1 MKLTDH
7 EQAMYD
13 GQHGA
18 ARQKAMDLLVRYG
31 NALGAERL
39 VETNNVA
46 GTIGAT
52 TPFMRKF
59 AHEQGGLDAV
69 FSEFSLDSAEVVSIP
84 KVSVY
89 SSHLQQGID
98 PEHARQQGVGE
109 DVVRLM
115 RKGDAYSAG
124 LGVQLLNTCT
134 PYQVGNLPA
143 RGEHCAWMESS
154 AVIYINAVLGAKS
167 NAEGRESTGAAMLTG
182 RIPYWGYHLDENRRG
197 THLVKVEVELE
208 SMSDWGMLGYF
219 VGDRVQ
225 DRVPVVTG
233 IRHAPNM
240 VRLKHFGAAAAS
252 SGGVEMYHIPGF
264 TPEAHDQASAFGGNR
279 AVETFVFGKNELR
292 ETYENLNATASDV
305 EVDFVMLGCP
315 HYSIE
320 QIWEVCQLLE
330 GRKVHEN
337 ANLWIFTP
345 RATKQICDQNGY
357 TKIIN
362 DAGAFLMSDTCSALG
377 RVMPPGVKVA
387 AVDSAK
393 QVHYLPAI
401 MGIQAWFGSTS
412 DCVNAAVTGRWNGGL
427 R

>member
-1 MKLTDH
+1 MKLSDY
-7 EQAMYD
+7 EKAMLD
-13 GQHGA
+13 GAHGPA
-18 ARQKAMDLLVRYG
+18 KQKAMDLLVRYG

-39 VETNNVA
+39 VETRNVA

-59 AHEQGGLDAV
+59 ADEKGGLDAV
-69 FSEFSLDSAEVVSIP
+69 FSEFNLDSAEVVPIP
-84 KVSVY
+84 PVEVY

-98 PEHARQQGVGE
+98 PEHAAQQGVGE
-109 DVVRLM
+109 EVVRIF

-154 AVIYINAVLGAKS
+154 AVIYINAVLGARS

-182 RIPYWGYHLDENRRG
+182 RIPYWGYHIESERRG
-197 THLVKVEVELE
+197 THLVELDMPIE
-208 SMSDWGMLGYF
+208 SMSDWGMLGYY
-219 VGDRVQ
+219 VGDAVQ
-225 DRVPVVTG
+225 DKVPVITG
-233 IRHAPNM
+233 TGLAPSTLK
-240 VRLKHFGAAAAS
+240 LKHFGAAAAS

-264 TPEAHDQASAFGGNR
+264 TPEAPTLEAAFGGNR
-279 AVETFVFGKNELR
+279 PREVFRFGPKER
-292 ETYENLNATASDV
+292 QSVYENLNATARDP

-320 QIWEVCQLLE
+320 QIWEVCRLLQ
-330 GRKVHEN
+330 GKRVHEN
-337 ANLWIFTP
+337 TQLWIFTP
-345 RATKQICDQNGY
+345 RATKQIADQNGY
-357 TKIIN
+357 TKIIT
-362 DAGAFLMSDTCSALG
+362 DAGGYLMSDTCSALG
-377 RVMPPGVKVA
+377 RVIPKGTKVA

-401 MGIQAWFGSTS
+401 MGIQAWFGSTA
-412 DCVNAAVTGRWNGGL
+412 DCIEAALTGRWKGGL